1 MWTFRG
7 NETNSNVSSPSET
20 CYGFVKKAL
29 QKLAGRRSKIS
40 KQWSLRSWGSSF
52 SQNSFIYK
60 LTQSESNIDK
70 DSLDILD
77 NISNRTANYRRPS
90 STFDKQSLDGVKC
103 GRSKSMV
110 NLTVCDCDKNS
121 TWTKNSND
129 ISETK
134 KVTLNFIFKSNQNY
148 NRFFLKIFQ
157 CVIRLVKYKSM
168 DDELIDPVR
177 LLEKKKLHKNLPKQ
191 TSFNEDM
198 IKVAQ
203 KKIRLIRNELTNK
216 IRQQN
221 LINMDKMNTT
231 TIRSSFEKLLQNWKN
246 YQNTT
251 IEKPKIVLNEIADP
265 VKG

>member
-1 MWTFRG
+1 
-7 NETNSNVSSPSET
+7 
-20 CYGFVKKAL
+20 
-29 QKLAGRRSKIS
+29 
-40 KQWSLRSWGSSF
+40 
-52 SQNSFIYK
+52 
-60 LTQSESNIDK
+60 
-70 DSLDILD
+70 
-77 NISNRTANYRRPS
+77 
-90 STFDKQSLDGVKC
+90 
-103 GRSKSMV
+103 
-110 NLTVCDCDKNS
+110 
-121 TWTKNSND
+121 
-129 ISETK
+129 
-134 KVTLNFIFKSNQNY
+134 
-148 NRFFLKIFQ
+148 
-157 CVIRLVKYKSM
+157 M